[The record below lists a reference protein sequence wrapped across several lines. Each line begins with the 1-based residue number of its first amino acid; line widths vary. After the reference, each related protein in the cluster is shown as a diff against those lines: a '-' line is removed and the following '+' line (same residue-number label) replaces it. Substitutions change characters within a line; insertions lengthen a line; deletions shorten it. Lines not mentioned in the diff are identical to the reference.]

1 MPIEATV
8 VGAQEDKAAAIIS
21 YLTLLGFVVALV
33 LNNSKKTPLGA
44 YHLRQTLGLWLTA
57 MACGVG
63 QIVLV
68 FIPILG
74 WLAIFAMWGTLFVC
88 WLMGLLA
95 AIKGQMTPM
104 PLVGGFYQDKLG
116 TTFD

>member
-1 MPIEATV
+1 MPIEATT
-8 VGAQEDKAAAIIS
+8 VGVQEDKAVAIIS

-33 LNNSKKTPLGA
+33 LNSSKKTKVGA

-57 MACGVG
+57 MACGFG
-63 QIVLV
+63 QIILV

-74 WLAIFAMWGTLFVC
+74 WLAILAMWGTLFVC

-95 AIKGQMTPM
+95 AINGEMKPM
-104 PLVGGFYQDKLG
+104 PIVGSFYQDKLG